1 MGNIQSQIEERWNWI
16 THGVGFIL
24 SIIGFFILLNS
35 NSNKTLY
42 STFVIIIYT
51 SSLLILYFASTAYH
65 YTSDATLKRKFR
77 VLDHISIYLLISGTY
92 SPVTLIS
99 LIDSKGISLFI
110 IVWSLA
116 VIGTILKI
124 FFTGRFD
131 VLSVILYLIMGWLIV
146 LDIDTL
152 SNVVGDEGITYLMLG
167 GAAYTI
173 GIVFYALKQIPFGHV
188 IWHLF
193 VLAGSIFHYM
203 FILRYVI

>member
-1 MGNIQSQIEERWNWI
+1 MKIQSQIEERWNWI

-131 VLSVILYLIMGWLIV
+131 VLSVILYLIMGWLII

>member
-1 MGNIQSQIEERWNWI
+1 MKIQSQIEERWNWI

-24 SIIGFFILLNS
+24 SIISFFILLNS

-65 YTSDATLKRKFR
+65 YTSDTTLKRKFR

-131 VLSVILYLIMGWLIV
+131 VLSVILYLIMGWLII

>member
-1 MGNIQSQIEERWNWI
+1 MRNIQSQIEERWNWI

-131 VLSVILYLIMGWLIV
+131 VLSVILYLIMGWLII

>member
-1 MGNIQSQIEERWNWI
+1 MRNIQSQIEERWNWI

-124 FFTGRFD
+124 FSTGRFD

>member
-1 MGNIQSQIEERWNWI
+1 MRNIQSQIEERWNWI